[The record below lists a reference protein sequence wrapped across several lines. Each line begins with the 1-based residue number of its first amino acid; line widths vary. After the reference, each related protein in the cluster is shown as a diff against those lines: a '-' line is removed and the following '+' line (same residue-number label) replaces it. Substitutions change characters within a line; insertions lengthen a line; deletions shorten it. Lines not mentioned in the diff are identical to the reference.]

1 MSTHYYNK
9 FINFFERH
17 ELYDKRLFEYLRLHS
32 ILFDYRDTDHRPFIG
47 CFYTTEKGKLK
58 KINLIVPYIDNDITT
73 LINIH
78 EYTHAITVF
87 PYMHK
92 NFIEDNN
99 ACEILPLL
107 YERIYLE
114 ENKDNKKLKEH
125 ITAINKII
133 EESNNPEITKY
144 KIALNMQE
152 QLLDYYNSGHTNIR
166 DLNKKAK
173 KLVKKQNCNL

>member
-9 FINFFERH
+9 FIDFFERH
-17 ELYDKRLFEYLRLHS
+17 ELYNKETFDYLRTHS

-47 CFYTTEKGKLK
+47 CFYTTKNGKLE
-58 KINLIVPYIDNDITT
+58 KINLVVPYIDSDITT

-92 NFIEDNN
+92 SFTEDN

-114 ENKDNKKLKEH
+114 ENKDNEKLREH

-133 EESNNPEITKY
+133 KESNNSEITKY
-144 KIALNMQE
+144 KIALNMQNE
-152 QLLDYYNSGHTNIR
+152 LLDYYNSGHTSI
-166 DLNKKAK
+166 DELNKKAK
-173 KLVKKQNCNL
+173 KLIRKQNCNL